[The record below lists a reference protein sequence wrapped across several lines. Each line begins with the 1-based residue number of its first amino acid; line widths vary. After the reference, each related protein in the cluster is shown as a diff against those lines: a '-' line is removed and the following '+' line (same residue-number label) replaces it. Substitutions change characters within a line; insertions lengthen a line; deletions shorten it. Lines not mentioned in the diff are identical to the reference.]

1 MVRGVSAFK
10 ASTPEYN
17 YPGVA
22 KMGLILSYR
31 VETHHPGPRMPD
43 KTASLGIW
51 VQGRGMTRGLH
62 EKVERLFAERRS
74 ELYAYLVNLG
84 MRPAEAQELVQ
95 EAFLK
100 YYVALREGQSIENP
114 RAWVYAVAHNLA
126 VNARSHPEAPLSRE
140 SQVPDS
146 ETPESLALERE
157 RMAQLRLAVENL
169 SPQQRTCLHLRAEG
183 FRYRE
188 IAGIVGIDSSTV
200 GEFLRRAVK
209 RLRKALYE

>member
-1 MVRGVSAFK
+1 MVRGVAAFK
-10 ASTPEYN
+10 ASALEYFSL
-17 YPGVA
+17 GVA
-22 KMGLILSYR
+22 KMGLLLSYR

-43 KTASLGIW
+43 KTVSLGIW
-51 VQGRGMTRGLH
+51 AQGRGMTRDLH
-62 EKVERLFAERRS
+62 EKVERLFVERRT
-74 ELYAYLVNLG
+74 ELYAYLVTMGL
-84 MRPAEAQELVQ
+84 RPAEAQEISQ
-95 EAFLK
+95 DAFLK

-126 VNARSHPEAPLSRE
+126 MNTRSHPEDPLAADFP
-140 SQVPDS
+140 VTDG

-188 IAGIVGIDSSTV
+188 IAGIIGINPSTV
-200 GEFLRRAVK
+200 GEFLQRAVK
-209 RLRKALYE
+209 RLRRAIYE